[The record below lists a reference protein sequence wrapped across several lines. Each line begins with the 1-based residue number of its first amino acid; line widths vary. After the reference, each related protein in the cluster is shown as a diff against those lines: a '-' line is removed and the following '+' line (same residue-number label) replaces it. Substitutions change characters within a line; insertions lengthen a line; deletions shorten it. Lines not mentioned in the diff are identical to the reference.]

1 MTHRSLAFLALP
13 LLSIALAWQP
23 VTVAAAEIS
32 TEVGAGG
39 LSFAANPSIK
49 IEQQDVLITPD
60 RITVTYTL
68 RNEAN
73 SQQSIYV
80 SFALPDLDANAVI
93 EGEVALAAAD
103 SINFVQ
109 FATTADGQPI
119 TVLTE
124 QRATALGLD
133 VTNLLSVSGIP
144 QMPTADGLPARLEAL
159 TEAQRIGLLERG
171 ILKEDGTSLVPAW
184 SVKTVAYWRQSFAP
198 EQTTTIQHS
207 YRPIAG
213 ISAFRTDA
221 LPNLRKRA
229 CITAAHET
237 AIAKLPSSAS
247 GAPTLTS
254 ITYAATSSA
263 DALGPARRF
272 RLIVESGDPLT
283 VIATCRDG
291 LKQTGPMQFDWN
303 ANDYVPEDDFQFV
316 FAR

>member
-23 VTVAAAEIS
+23 VPVAAAEIS

-159 TEAQRIGLLERG
+159 TEAQR
-171 ILKEDGTSLVPAW
+171 
-184 SVKTVAYWRQSFAP
+184 
-198 EQTTTIQHS
+198 
-207 YRPIAG
+207 
-213 ISAFRTDA
+213 
-221 LPNLRKRA
+221 
-229 CITAAHET
+229 
-237 AIAKLPSSAS
+237 
-247 GAPTLTS
+247 
-254 ITYAATSSA
+254 
-263 DALGPARRF
+263 
-272 RLIVESGDPLT
+272 
-283 VIATCRDG
+283 
-291 LKQTGPMQFDWN
+291 
-303 ANDYVPEDDFQFV
+303 
-316 FAR
+316 

>member
-23 VTVAAAEIS
+23 VTVAAADIS

-80 SFALPDLDANAVI
+80 SFALPDLDANAVV
-93 EGEVALAAAD
+93 EGELALAAAD

-171 ILKEDGTSLVPAW
+171 ILKEDGTSLAPAW

-207 YRPIAG
+207 YRPIVG

-254 ITYAATSSA
+254 ITYATTSSA

-272 RLIVESGDPLT
+272 RLIVERGDPLT

-303 ANDYVPEDDFQFV
+303 ATDYVPEDDFQFV